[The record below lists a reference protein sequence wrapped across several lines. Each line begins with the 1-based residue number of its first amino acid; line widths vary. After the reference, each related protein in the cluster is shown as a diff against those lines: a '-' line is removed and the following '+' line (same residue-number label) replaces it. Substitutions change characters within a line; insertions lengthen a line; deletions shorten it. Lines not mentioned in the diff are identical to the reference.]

1 MQNSIHVDGFE
12 FMDPKAGEAANRERE
27 AVEYLRS
34 SMDWKDEGRVLDL
47 YVQLIDTKMFHTEVG
62 VSFLK
67 EIQTILL
74 NATSIDPSVVP
85 DIPVEKREAKRVTM
99 IAPESQKTADTAFD
113 NDKKEERIRFL
124 LKKLKDM
131 RIRLRSSRIIIIIL
145 MVVIGLMFGI
155 SLTGTSPTILNYRTK
170 VKDEYAQWEKEL
182 TERERIVRQK
192 ENQLQNNNNS
202 STSTVENGS
211 SNDNSGATT
220 GTGTGLDVNAQ

>member
-12 FMDPKAGEAANRERE
+12 FMDPKTGEAANRERE

-74 NATSIDPSVVP
+74 HATSIDPSVVP
-85 DIPVEKREAKRVTM
+85 DIPVEKREEKRVTM
-99 IAPESQKTADTAFD
+99 IAPESQKTSDAAFD
-113 NDKKEERIRFL
+113 NDKKEEHIRFL

-131 RIRLRSSRIIIIIL
+131 RIRLRSSSIIIIIL

-182 TERERIVRQK
+182 TERERILRQK

-202 STSTVENGS
+202 STSTVENES